1 MKTITKKQQREIDK
15 LTDIGHKYHC
25 AYCMVLYNRPCGCN
39 HDYIYRPN
47 ATPRELAEKRAREAE
62 DRLNKEHQEDIY
74 GVEDSIPF
82 IRKIRI
88 T

>member
-15 LTDIGHKYHC
+15 LTDIGHKYYC

-47 ATPRELAEKRAREAE
+47 ATPRELME
-62 DRLNKEHQEDIY
+62 
-74 GVEDSIPF
+74 
-82 IRKIRI
+82 
-88 T
+88 